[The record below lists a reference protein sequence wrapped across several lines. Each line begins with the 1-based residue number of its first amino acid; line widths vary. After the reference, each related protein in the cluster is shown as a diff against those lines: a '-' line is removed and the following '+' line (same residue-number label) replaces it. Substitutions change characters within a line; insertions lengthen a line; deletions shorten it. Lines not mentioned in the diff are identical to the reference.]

1 MVGKSKEKEKEGR
14 PPEKLLNDI
23 ELKIQNDMKLMKVQT
38 SKEIDRKEGK
48 EADYQTC

>member
-23 ELKIQNDMKLMKVQT
+23 ELKI
-38 SKEIDRKEGK
+38 
-48 EADYQTC
+48 